1 MMKLIHSTPPFQ
13 HVLTAVE
20 AALTDMLS
28 FGLLGPPGP
37 VHDPTRGLRVAV
49 KRICEALLPEAIGLS
64 DGFGFSDWEL
74 DRCALRHLLLGEAM
88 TDVLACAFVY
98 SALGAYDGNAYEN
111 LWKRVQMEPLNAKEV
126 TEGYEV
132 SAWTRR

>member
-1 MMKLIHSTPPFQ
+1 MMKLIRSTPPFQ

-28 FGLLGPPGP
+28 FGLLGPAGP

-64 DGFGFSDWEL
+64 DGLGFSDWEL
-74 DRCALRHLLLGEAM
+74 DRCARRHLLLGEAM
-88 TDVLACAFVY
+88 TDVLLICACV
-98 SALGAYDGNAYEN
+98 
-111 LWKRVQMEPLNAKEV
+111 RVRLQRPRCV
-126 TEGYEV
+126 
-132 SAWTRR
+132 